1 MTEHSH
7 LTEDERQLL
16 VDGTLP
22 PERAGEIDI
31 HLEQCAE
38 CANDVARLRDIM
50 TRYREPSP
58 PNAGVDEL
66 WPAIRSRIE
75 QDKVVPLSAPATGRK
90 RRLTARHFA
99 AIGALAAGAMLTVVL
114 LRPSRRIPVDT
125 TVEVSDTSALRLVS
139 DSVKS
144 YEDEARVLLNR
155 LEVQRAMMRPD
166 AVASFDRD
174 LKVIDSAIGELK
186 LAIQNDPRNP
196 ALRRLLAS
204 SYRQKVELL
213 KRANNAT

>member
-1 MTEHSH
+1 MTDHSH

-16 VDGTLP
+16 VDEALP
-22 PERAGEIDI
+22 ADRAREADA
-31 HLEQCAE
+31 HLASCAA

-50 TRYREPSP
+50 ARYKESSP
-58 PNAGVDEL
+58 PNGSVDDL
-66 WPAIRSRIE
+66 WPGIRSRIE
-75 QDKVVPLSAPATGRK
+75 QNKVIPLGSQEQPHR
-90 RRLTARHFA
+90 RRLTVGHLA
-99 AIGALAAGAMLTVVL
+99 AAGALAAGIMLTVVL
-114 LRPSRRIPVDT
+114 LRPSHRIPVDT
-125 TVEVSDTSALRLVS
+125 TVEVSDTSALQLVS

-166 AVASFDRD
+166 ARASMDRD

-186 LAIQNDPRNP
+186 VAIQNDPRNA
-196 ALRRLLAS
+196 ALRQLLAS
-204 SYRQKVELL
+204 SYRQKIELL